1 MGGEPMIWKKTGR
14 QVTGEGTT
22 IIYSLS
28 GTDITVESRKR
39 HIPHASRPGTW
50 DHTSYFVVK
59 AGVEVA
65 ERYSLADAK
74 EYAVGLVETT

>member
-1 MGGEPMIWKKTGR
+1 MKWTKTGKR
-14 QVTGEGTT
+14 VGPDGTT

-39 HIPHASRPGTW
+39 HIPHSGRSGTW
-50 DHTSYFVVK
+50 GHTSYFVLK
-59 AGVEVA
+59 DGKEIT
-65 ERYSLADAK
+65 EKYSLADAK